1 MTESQR
7 RGHCDRLLARKRLF
21 NLLLALCALLS
32 GQVVGVAA
40 PWSSDVAVEIFG
52 EEFLSENVLDVR
64 QQVASLPDAEAFAL
78 LSDWVLPGALHLSF
92 RPGGEFTP
100 VNVAENGLTEV
111 DGSGWTLVS
120 PVVDLMDVAVRTGR
134 LKELRDRVALIPTM
148 QDDLQSRSKTAPLML
163 LSLELNDLPAAG
175 KYFDVLYEAVKNS
188 DPVEMYEQWP
198 ETLVADRCVRKFPDF
213 ADVGDL
219 LNLLMKQRVLKSR
232 PKGADVWFSYWA
244 SLARKYQYRQTLR
257 RAAGLPGSIQSD
269 QPVTDL
275 ISVTRERGKSRG
287 RGIPLSTWSW
297 DGAACRHIVGHD
309 EDYLL
314 FRSPLRG
321 NFQVE
326 ADLQAP
332 GSVHVLTAGTLFG
345 PRNKFE
351 LVTGNFRT
359 GPVIQK
365 VDPPFT
371 KDNPWIRY
379 RATVHDGVVKTWLHG
394 RLVDEKYVS
403 PDFDPWVGIRS
414 WGRSSGVFRDL
425 RITGSPT
432 IPASVEISS
441 PACAN
446 GWYAYHEDSVGEVGS
461 SARWML
467 SGEATDESGIQI
479 SGWRRTS
486 TAGSYEESLLRYFR
500 PLIENGAIEYE
511 FFYKPGELHVHPAF
525 GRLAIML
532 EPDGARL
539 HRITD
544 GKYDRTS
551 LSPDNLFEANEQGI
565 AVRPLPLKADEWN
578 RMRLSI
584 VDWSL
589 VVALN
594 DEPILALNLEATN
607 SRHFGLFHFSGRT
620 GVRVRRVVM
629 RGDWPRELP
638 PVASQQLADGLPQKL
653 DGDLK
658 KFGPAFNYDFG
669 HEGLAE
675 EFFSTGGSSS
685 GQFQSGANGLTHI
698 QRGEG
703 KYTQSQISVAFRMH
717 RDLDVA
723 AAFDDLVLPSSKN
736 SSCELILNCEG
747 GYQISI
753 RRQWQE
759 TDPHRVVVTWVFPAK
774 PGTEAANAGAVS
786 RSYENFPT
794 EILGGR
800 FRIARRGDTVHVLVA
815 EYDSDEF
822 RVLTSRTI
830 ETIGER
836 PAEILLRVVANES
849 ATTSV
854 TWKRLRL
861 SADELFVLPDLVNP
875 PKGLLYVMN
884 ADGTELRQLT
894 KPIPM
899 AEGMSHGSPDWSPNG
914 DLIAFDVWSG
924 RVETSHSFTIKAD
937 GTGLK
942 DLGVAAMPTFSPDG
956 KRLAFTWV
964 FNGQA
969 TMDLEGADRKV
980 ITPDGWGAQWS
991 PDGKW
996 IAYESRGRVD
1006 GRFASNVAI
1015 VDLKSKE
1022 TKELLKG
1029 EQASRYSQIYWNMEW
1044 SPDSQQIVFKGRLID
1059 GTFETCITSLD
1070 GSDKE
1075 FRVLTTDSVDTDFGW
1090 HPDGTSIL
1098 MSKHSA
1104 AHSGKRLFVYDLSA
1118 GNFSLLETQ
1127 PMDQINTYGVWSPD
1141 GKQILFN
1148 SRRLPEPI
1156 LWKPSQIY

>member
-1 MTESQR
+1 M
-7 RGHCDRLLARKRLF
+7 
-21 NLLLALCALLS
+21 ALCALLS
-32 GQVVGVAA
+32 GQAVGVAA
-40 PWSSDVAVEIFG
+40 PWSGDVAVEIFG
-52 EEFLSENVLDVR
+52 EEFLSENVLNVR
-64 QQVASLPDAEAFAL
+64 RKAASLPDVEAFEL
-78 LSDWVLPGALHLSF
+78 LSDWVLPGTLHLSF
-92 RPGGEFTP
+92 RTGGEFVP
-100 VNVAENGLTEV
+100 VDVAGNGLSEA

-120 PVVDLMDVAVRTGR
+120 PIVDLLDVAARTGR
-134 LKELRDRVALIPTM
+134 LKELRDRVALIPTA
-148 QDDLQSRSKTAPLML
+148 QDDLQSRSKTALLMM
-163 LSLELNDLPAAG
+163 LSLGLNDLPAAEQ
-175 KYFDVLYEAVKNS
+175 YFDVLYEAVRNS
-188 DPVEMYEQWP
+188 DPVEMYGQWP
-198 ETLVADRCVRKFPDF
+198 ETLVADCCVRKFPDF

-219 LNLLMKQRVLKSR
+219 LDLLMKQRVLKNR
-232 PKGADVWFSYWA
+232 PEGADVWFSYWA
-244 SLARKYQYRQTLR
+244 SLTRRHQYRQALPR
-257 RAAGLPGSIQSD
+257 KAASLDSIQTA

-275 ISVTRERGKSRG
+275 ISVTRERGRSRG
-287 RGIPLSTWSW
+287 RGIPMSTWDW
-297 DGAACRHIVGHD
+297 NGEACQHIVGHD

-332 GSVHVLTAGTLFG
+332 GNVHVLTAGTLFG

-351 LVTGNFRT
+351 LVTGKFRT

-371 KDNPWIRY
+371 KDNLWIRY

-394 RLVDEKYVS
+394 RLVDEKNVS
-403 PDFDPWVGIRS
+403 PDFDPWVGVRS

-425 RITGSPT
+425 RITGSPQ

-441 PACAN
+441 PECAY

-467 SGEATDESGIQI
+467 AGEATDESGTQI

-486 TAGSYEESLLRYFR
+486 TAGSSEESLLRYFR
-500 PLIENGAIEYE
+500 PLIEDGSIEYE
-511 FFYKPGELHVHPAF
+511 FFYSPDELHVHPAF

-532 EPDGARL
+532 EPDGVRL

-544 GKYDRTS
+544 GRYDRTS
-551 LSPDNLFEANEQGI
+551 LSPDNLFEAKGQGV
-565 AVRPLPLKADEWN
+565 AVSPLPLKADEWN
-578 RMRLSI
+578 RVRLSI
-584 VDWSL
+584 VDRSL
-589 VVALN
+589 AVALN
-594 DEPILALNLEATN
+594 GEPIFAFDLEATN
-607 SRHFGLFHFSGRT
+607 SRHFGLFHFSDRT
-620 GVRVRRVVM
+620 GVRVRQVVM

-638 PVASQQLADGLPQKL
+638 PVASQQLADATPQKL
-653 DGDLK
+653 DSDLQK
-658 KFGPAFNYDFG
+658 HGPAFNYDFG
-669 HEGLAE
+669 EQGVSE
-675 EFFSTGGSSS
+675 EFFSIGGSSR
-685 GQFQSGANGLTHI
+685 GQFLPGANGLTHS

-723 AAFDDLVLPSSKN
+723 AVFDDLALPSTKN
-736 SSCELILNCEG
+736 SSGELILNCEG
-747 GYQISI
+747 GYQISV

-759 TDPHRVVVTWVFPAK
+759 PDPHRLVVTWVFPAE

-815 EYDSDEF
+815 EYDSDQF
-822 RVLTSRTI
+822 RILTSRTI

-836 PAEILLRVVANES
+836 PAEVLLRVVANEF

-854 TWKRLRL
+854 TWKSLRL
-861 SADELFVLPDLVNP
+861 SADELLLLPDLANP
-875 PKGLLYVMN
+875 PKGHLYVMN
-884 ADGTELRQLT
+884 ADGTDLRQLT
-894 KPIPM
+894 KPIPS
-899 AEGMSHGSPDWSPNG
+899 AEGLSHGSPDWSPNG
-914 DLIAFDVWSG
+914 DLIAFDAWSG
-924 RVETSHSFTIKAD
+924 RAETSHSFTIKSD

-969 TMDLEGADRKV
+969 TMDLDGADRKV

-1015 VDLKSKE
+1015 VDIQSKE
-1022 TKELLKG
+1022 TQELLKG

-1044 SPDSQQIVFKGRLID
+1044 SPDSQQIVFKGRLTD

-1070 GSDKE
+1070 GSDKG
-1075 FRVLTTDSVDTDFGW
+1075 FKVLTTDSVDTDFGW
-1090 HPDGTSIL
+1090 HPDGKSIL

-1118 GNFSLLETQ
+1118 GKFSLLETQ

-1156 LWKPSQIY
+1156 LWKPSQID